1 MKYKLI
7 IRTFD
12 SMASASKFLWKLYD
26 KHDHARCIAW
36 PECSDSGRYTF
47 EVSDNPHPSLIP
59 SVHHKMQVRENK

>member
-12 SMASASKFLWKLYD
+12 SMAQASKYLWKLYD

-36 PECSDSGRYTF
+36 PDGNGAGRYTF

-59 SVHHKMQVRENK
+59 SVHHKMIVTDNK